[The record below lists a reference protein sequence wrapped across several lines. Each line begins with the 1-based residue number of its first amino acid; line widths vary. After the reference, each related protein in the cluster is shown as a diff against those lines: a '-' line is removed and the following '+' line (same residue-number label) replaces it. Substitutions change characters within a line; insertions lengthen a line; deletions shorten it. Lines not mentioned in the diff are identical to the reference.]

1 MDLPEEDSRSRSPK
15 GFRRRWTAGEA
26 SSLQDAAP
34 MQDDEVSGPLQMQSV
49 PSDAKQFD
57 SSNVDVRSLS
67 QHVSS
72 VASAS
77 AYQVTRSSDIRLPWQ
92 QGPLA
97 PLFNRR
103 SGIFRPL
110 NMWNMPRVG
119 LTDMYGHQSAVQ
131 TIPRVPALPSPAT
144 NLARQRIAA
153 SKFYVPEDELRT
165 KALNQFKLLLLMDL
179 KATELGVSMMDAV
192 GSLDT
197 ATDVLSVLRDALSN
211 KATGTLIKRAG
222 SMWRF
227 AQWIVSRHQGSCFGQ
242 PEQVIYKYMQ
252 HLKDTGAAPTSA
264 SHFLEALA
272 FCDTVFRFV
281 NNGSSKVLTARVKG
295 ASHSMFLV
303 KRILK
308 QAPAFTVECVKRLED
323 ICLHDAR
330 AHCRVIAGSIL
341 FCIFACSRWADAMHV
356 ESLKLDKFVTFVILE
371 AATSKHKTSMSK
383 ESKTRLLPFTCIGK
397 FLSDESWGESYMRSR
412 TLAGLTDEGLFQP
425 SWNDMAQTWASHAM
439 TSGECNCWLGEF
451 LQDYEV
457 STTSHSCKTTI
468 LTWAGMTN
476 IFSREERTLLGHHV
490 EPQQKSAT
498 TYNRDSQILLMY
510 KVQRLINLIKA
521 GHLKPDASR
530 AERLC
535 MMFGGGDVEQHEYLV
550 KGLELGDEE
559 PLQLESDSDSD
570 NAEIS
575 DEDNGCLGLAS
586 EHERGE
592 LPSDSMRYS
601 WYVHRLSSILHCKE
615 IGVVE
620 KLSCGRVITANL
632 KEIEHSEINSQIHL
646 MCHQC
651 NANMRQV
658 LPDQPDSAS
667 EPEQ

>member
-1 MDLPEEDSRSRSPK
+1 MQC
-15 GFRRRWTAGEA
+15 GE
-26 SSLQDAAP
+26 P
-34 MQDDEVSGPLQMQSV
+34 SGPDELQPL
-49 PSDAKQFD
+49 PSDAEQF
-57 SSNVDVRSLS
+57 SSHGVDVQSFS

-77 AYQVTRSSDIRLPWQ
+77 AYQITRTSDIRLPWQ

-97 PLFNRR
+97 PLFNRH

-110 NMWNMPRVG
+110 NMWNLPRVG
-119 LTDMYGHQSAVQ
+119 LTDMYGHQTMAQ
-131 TIPRVPALPSPAT
+131 TISGVPALPNPAVS
-144 NLARQRIAA
+144 LASKRIAA

-179 KATELGVSMMDAV
+179 KATGLGVSMMDAV

-197 ATDVLSVLRDALSN
+197 ATDVLSVLRDALAS

-227 AQWIVSRHQGSCFGQ
+227 AQWIVNRHQGSCFGQ

-252 HLKDTGAAPTSA
+252 HLKETGAAPTSA

-272 FCDTVFRFV
+272 FSDAVFRFS
-281 NNGSSKVLTARVKG
+281 NNGSSKVMTARVKG
-295 ASHSMFLV
+295 ASHNMFLG

-308 QAPAFTVECVKRLED
+308 QAPAFTVDCVQRLED
-323 ICLHDAR
+323 ICLHHAR
-330 AHCRVIAGSIL
+330 AHCRVIAGSIM
-341 FCIFACSRWADAMHV
+341 FCIFACSRWADAMHI

-371 AATSKHKTSMSK
+371 ASTTKHKTSMSK

-412 TLAGLTDEGLFQP
+412 CEAGLTEEGLFQP

-439 TSGECNCWLGEF
+439 TSGECNCWLSEF
-451 LQDYEV
+451 LQDYDV
-457 STTSHSCKTTI
+457 ANTSHSCKTTV

-535 MMFGGGDVEQHEYLV
+535 MMFSSGDVKQHENLV
-550 KGLELGDEE
+550 KGLELVDED
-559 PLQLESDSDSD
+559 PLQLESDSNSD

-575 DEDNGCLGLAS
+575 DEDNGCLGLAG
-586 EHERGE
+586 EQERGE
-592 LPSDSMRYS
+592 LPSDSARYS

-615 IGVVE
+615 IGVVS
-620 KLSCGRVITANL
+620 KLSCGRAITANL
-632 KEIEHSEINSQIHL
+632 KGIEHSEINSQIHL

-651 NANMRQV
+651 NTNMKQV
-658 LPDQPDSAS
+658 LPEDPDSAS